1 MSEQDKIRVMIV
13 DDHDMV
19 RNGLSILLETC
30 DDLELISEASSGQE
44 AVEIYQ
50 ELRPDVVLMDL
61 MMPEVDGV
69 EATRRI
75 KMISD
80 QARIIV
86 LTSFQDKELVRAA
99 LQAGAISYLLKN
111 VSIDELSEA
120 IRAAYAGKSTLTPE
134 ARQAL
139 KAIQESE
146 SHEIAL
152 TRDELEILALMVDDY
167 SNSEIAEQLGLSEGY
182 VNQQVNNIIL
192 AVGAASRSEAVQLAL
207 HYNLLT

>member
-192 AVGAASRSEAVQLAL
+192 ALGAASRSEAVQLAL